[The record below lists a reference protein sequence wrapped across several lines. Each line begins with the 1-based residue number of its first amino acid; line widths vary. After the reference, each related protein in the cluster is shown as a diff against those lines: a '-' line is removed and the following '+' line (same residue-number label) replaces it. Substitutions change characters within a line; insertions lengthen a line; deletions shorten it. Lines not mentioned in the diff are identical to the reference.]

1 MQLTPFLLQKPLLIP
16 AVTSA
21 WTKAPA
27 ETIAF
32 TGTTTS
38 RPMPVHSFGM
48 EAVMEMT
55 TVTKQRMNARRLAF
69 YSEQVTFKNF
79 NSKCAHSPFIF
90 IV

>member
-1 MQLTPFLLQKPLLIP
+1 MLIP

-27 ETIAF
+27 ESIPS
-32 TGTTTS
+32 TGTMIS

-48 EAVMEMT
+48 EAAVEMT

-69 YSEQVTFKNF
+69 NSEEVTFVDF
-79 NSKCAHSPFIF
+79 
-90 IV
+90 